1 MENYVD
7 AAFVRYRDQE
17 ESLLREFSK
26 IVCIIIYLR
35 VNLHVKTNGGEKC
48 VMNILQLM
56 KNQHAVS
63 KVYNYCAEH
72 HPAAVDFGV
81 IKQTFSSFDL
91 PKQIWSL
98 LHET

>member
-63 KVYNYCAEH
+63 KVYYNYRRKH
-72 HPAAVDFGV
+72 HPTVDFGL
-81 IKQTFSSFDL
+81 ILGWDAM
-91 PKQIWSL
+91 
-98 LHET
+98 